1 MIPFPEPRKFFSY
14 AIIIF
19 IMLASSGANP
29 LVTSKPFVIG
39 GWVVFTIVYF
49 YFENLIKPKLGLL
62 FGIFIAILIYY
73 YVQNEALNPI
83 TYIGLFI
90 SILLA
95 YYCRDLAKEHF
106 YDYFVNVLFVFACIS
121 LVIYPLQLISF
132 DTVYR
137 LNNVFG
143 MGGGEFD
150 WVSSVIYTTTPIHHL
165 RNAGFM
171 WEPGAYVTVLTLT
184 YFLNIFQRKES
195 VTSRKNIV
203 FFIAI
208 LTTQSTMG
216 VLSLLIPFSIL
227 LRDFIMQ
234 NKTYQQLSV
243 VIIPAVLMLVTIV
256 FLQVDFLYN
265 KIAYEYNESD
275 GEMEQVAYA
284 MKQDIRIDISRSAS
298 LKLDWA
304 TIKQYPLLG
313 LGVDLRTTSLHKL
326 NYHEKLQGSCG
337 SSILLLRFG
346 FIGLFLYAFLF
357 YYFSNFSRT
366 IEKIAWVLLINY
378 ALFTQEYS
386 STPFFHL
393 FIF

>member
-1 MIPFPEPRKFFSY
+1 MIPITDSRKFFSY

-29 LVTSKPFVIG
+29 LVTSKAFLIG
-39 GWVVFTIVYF
+39 GWVVFTGIYF
-49 YFENLIKPKLGLL
+49 YLENLIKPKYGLILGVFLAL
-62 FGIFIAILIYY
+62 LIYY
-73 YVQNEALNPI
+73 YVQNGAINPI
-83 TYIGLFI
+83 TYIGLLMN
-90 SILLA
+90 ILLA
-95 YYCRDLAKEHF
+95 YYCRDLAKERF
-106 YDYFVNVLFVFACIS
+106 YDYFVNVIYVFACIS

-137 LNNVFG
+137 LNNIFG
-143 MGGGEFD
+143 VEGGEFD
-150 WVSSVIYTTTPIHHL
+150 WVSSIIYTTTPVHHH

-171 WEPGAYVTVLTLT
+171 WEPGSYVTVLTLT
-184 YFLNIFQRKES
+184 YFLNIFQRGEPLTSKE
-195 VTSRKNIV
+195 NIV

-216 VLSLLIPFSIL
+216 LLSLLIPFSIL

-243 VIIPAVLMLVTIV
+243 VIIPAVLMIITVI

-275 GEMEQVAYA
+275 SEMEQVAYA
-284 MKQDIRIDISRSAS
+284 MKEDIRIDISRSAS
-298 LKLDWA
+298 LKLDWG
-304 TIKQYPLLG
+304 TIQKYPFLG
-313 LGVDLRTTSLHKL
+313 LGVDFRTTSLKKL

-337 SSILLLRFG
+337 SSQLLLRFG
-346 FIGLFLYAFLF
+346 FVGLFLYAFLF
-357 YYFSNFSRT
+357 YYFSKFNRN

-386 STPFFHL
+386 STSFFHL

>member
-1 MIPFPEPRKFFSY
+1 MIPITDPRRFFSY

-19 IMLASSGANP
+19 VMLASSGANP
-29 LVTSKPFVIG
+29 LVTSKVFLIG
-39 GWVVFTIVYF
+39 GWIVFTGIYF
-49 YFENLIKPKLGLL
+49 YLENLIKPKFGLL
-62 FGIFIAILIYY
+62 FGIFLAILIYY
-73 YVQNEALNPI
+73 YVQNGSINPI

-90 SILLA
+90 NILLA

-106 YDYFVNVLFVFACIS
+106 YDYFTHVIYVFACIS
-121 LVIYPLQLISF
+121 LVFYPIQLISF
-132 DTVYR
+132 DTLYR
-137 LNNVFG
+137 LNNIFG
-143 MGGGEFD
+143 VEGGEFD
-150 WVSSVIYTTTPIHHL
+150 WVSSIIHTTTPVHHQ

-184 YFLNIFQRKES
+184 YFLNIFQRGETL
-195 VTSRKNIV
+195 TSKKNIV

-234 NKTYQQLSV
+234 SKTYQQLSV
-243 VIIPAVLMLVTIV
+243 VIIPSVLVILTVI

-275 GEMEQVAYA
+275 SEMEQVAYA

-298 LKLDWA
+298 LKLDWV

-313 LGVDLRTTSLHKL
+313 LGVDIRTTSLHKL

-337 SSILLLRFG
+337 SSLLLLRFG
-346 FIGLFLYAFLF
+346 FVGLFLYAFLF
-357 YYFSNFSRT
+357 YYFADFNRT

-386 STPFFHL
+386 STSFFHL